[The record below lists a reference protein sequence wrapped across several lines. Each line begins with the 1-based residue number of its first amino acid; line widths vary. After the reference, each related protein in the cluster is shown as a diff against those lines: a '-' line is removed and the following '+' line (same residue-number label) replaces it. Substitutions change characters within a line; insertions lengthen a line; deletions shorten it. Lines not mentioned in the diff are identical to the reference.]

1 MTSARSTSPG
11 GPRTPGPNRRA
22 RPTITDVA
30 RAAGVAPSTVSHVL
44 NASCEV
50 SPVRRE
56 RVLAAVRELGY
67 VPNIIAQTLRRRR
80 STIVGLCVPTA
91 SFGYF
96 IELAEAFEALAA
108 RDGYDVMHVFSQQ
121 NGETELQ
128 RVETLLRFHI
138 GGLLLLPSWRPQETL
153 ERLANAHVPTVLL
166 DRPVDDQ
173 RFDQVVVDVRSAMRA
188 AVAELAALG
197 HRRFLFVTSNR
208 NLLISKWR
216 IEGLRQGIRDQ
227 DGRLALDILERP
239 EDPLALR
246 QALKAA
252 MQAPDSPT
260 AVLASNTLGISQV
273 LDALRSLRL
282 RLPEDVSVL
291 ALDEPVWAG
300 AATPSL
306 SVVRRPAREVAETAW
321 GLLLARLRGEEA
333 APRRAVLQPALLLQ
347 GSVGPA
353 PDAAPARAARRRA
366 G

>member
-1 MTSARSTSPG
+1 MTSARSSSPG
-11 GPRTPGPNRRA
+11 DAKAQRRRGRA
-22 RPTITDVA
+22 TITDVA

-44 NASCEV
+44 NGSCEV
-50 SPVRRE
+50 SQARRE
-56 RVLAAVRELGY
+56 RVLLAVRELGY

-108 RDGYDVMHVFSQQ
+108 RDGYDLMHVFSQQ

-128 RVETLLRFHI
+128 RVESLLRFDV
-138 GGLLLLPSWRPQETL
+138 GGLLLLPSWRPQDTL
-153 ERLANAHVPTVLL
+153 ERLAAAKVPTVLL
-166 DRPVDDQ
+166 DRPVEDA

-197 HRRFLFVTSNR
+197 HRRVLFITSNR

-227 DGRLALDILERP
+227 DAGMTLDVLDRP
-239 EDPLALR
+239 EEPFALR
-246 QALKAA
+246 QALDKAIR
-252 MQAPDSPT
+252 SPGRAT
-260 AVLASNTLGISQV
+260 AVLVTNTFGIAQV
-273 LDALRSLRL
+273 LETLRALHLRW
-282 RLPEDVSVL
+282 PDDVSVL
-291 ALDEPVWAG
+291 ALDEPVWAR
-300 AATPSL
+300 AATPAL

-321 GLLLARLRGEEA
+321 GLLLSRMRGEA
-333 APRRAVLQPALLLQ
+333 TSPRRAVLQPTLLLQ
-347 GSVGPA
+347 GSVGQ
-353 PDAAPARAARRRA
+353 APASLPARPARRRA